1 MFVRSLFKVYKPG
14 EKDPMYGMLCYE
26 WLCEPFKIVPSAHK
40 NAKKRTDEPYYR
52 TDRDVLREMSIERRH
67 STPEE
72 TYFSVKQRRGGAT
85 EVSSSSELP
94 RGRRQIYDLAKK
106 MDVPRSKVGHKKNND
121 FTEVRKLCADVNIP
135 FARSITSGVRP
146 ETDDEK
152 RRRLQKGERGNIGG
166 TVVVEDAEQR
176 NIQYFRCFLAENEQ
190 INLFNEACLRNKGRL
205 QVDMTFDVAEGGY
218 LTIASVRHPGILNK
232 RTNRVNDVFSLLKN
246 PSNRI
251 QMTNFVCTYFHQ
263 LLALFRLNL
272 VPELRLNVVFIS
284 FLGCGIPTFS
294 NPPPPQIS
302 GWGGG
307 GGILYKTI
315 LEIAGTDCLH
325 AVLWESN

>member
-1 MFVRSLFKVYKPG
+1 MAPVCSKRPMVCPDGLREASFLIDLKNSSVSHDDLSNDLYGIWGRSSGSKAYFGLRHNRSLTQKSANEAYDWEIKKLRWTHPNSLRNGKRMFVRSLFKVYKSG
-14 EKDPMYGMLCYE
+14 EKDPVYGMLCYE

-72 TYFSVKQRRGGAT
+72 TYFSVKQSRGGAT

-121 FTEVRKLCADVNIP
+121 FTEVQKLCADVNIP

-166 TVVVEDAEQR
+166 AVVVEDAEQR

-218 LTIASVRHPGILNK
+218 LTIASVRHPGILNT
-232 RTNRVNDVFSLLKN
+232 RTNRVNDVFS
-246 PSNRI
+246 
-251 QMTNFVCTYFHQ
+251 
-263 LLALFRLNL
+263 
-272 VPELRLNVVFIS
+272 
-284 FLGCGIPTFS
+284 
-294 NPPPPQIS
+294 
-302 GWGGG
+302 
-307 GGILYKTI
+307 
-315 LEIAGTDCLH
+315 
-325 AVLWESN
+325 